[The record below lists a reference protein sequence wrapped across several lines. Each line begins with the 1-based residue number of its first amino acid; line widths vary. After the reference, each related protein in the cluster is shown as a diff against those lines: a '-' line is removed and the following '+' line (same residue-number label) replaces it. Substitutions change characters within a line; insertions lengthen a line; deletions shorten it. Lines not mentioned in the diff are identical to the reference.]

1 MGVRRSNR
9 DVLRPEAS
17 NDRLI
22 YALGVNLLLGI
33 IGTLLLLR
41 WMRVRFGTPPAA
53 SCGFGGPLRTAASTV
68 AAIFLGLASY
78 YGQGAPSTHPVVS
91 TNAFAQAFVVSVAE
105 VLVCWSLV
113 GATVEA
119 VLQPRL
125 GRGPVFAA
133 AVVAAVVFGLY
144 HFAHSAPFNTRAMVV
159 LLAVVGLVTGLFFFV
174 SRDALGTAVFHNF
187 LGTFGVT
194 QALEEAGALA
204 ALEVLQPPLVGTA
217 LTTAVALLVGYRW
230 VRRPV

>member
-1 MGVRRSNR
+1 VDHRHVGVRRSNR

-78 YGQGAPSTHPVVS
+78 
-91 TNAFAQAFVVSVAE
+91 
-105 VLVCWSLV
+105 
-113 GATVEA
+113 
-119 VLQPRL
+119 
-125 GRGPVFAA
+125 
-133 AVVAAVVFGLY
+133 
-144 HFAHSAPFNTRAMVV
+144 
-159 LLAVVGLVTGLFFFV
+159 
-174 SRDALGTAVFHNF
+174 
-187 LGTFGVT
+187 
-194 QALEEAGALA
+194 
-204 ALEVLQPPLVGTA
+204 
-217 LTTAVALLVGYRW
+217 
-230 VRRPV
+230 